1 MSEGW
6 ELVAATLIGVV
17 VGVIITLFVIY
28 NTTEDDD

>member
-6 ELVAATLIGVV
+6 ELVAATMIGVV
-17 VGVIITLFVIY
+17 FGVIITLFVIY